1 MYVPVPGISVLQGLL
16 NICRVYAAEHEIT
29 FDCNITIGVR
39 FLLKSVNNLFHKLF
53 YWMVSSYN
61 FLTKWNTLV
70 CG

>member
-53 YWMVSSYN
+53 Y
-61 FLTKWNTLV
+61 
-70 CG
+70 